1 MKKSSGAGKIILIIL
16 LVALVV
22 AIAAILMPVALIGGV
37 GAIWYFT
44 KMKPDIK
51 KRNIS
56 IAVAVVGLL
65 GTIFITPA
73 VFKDNN
79 NSTTTSSTTVTT
91 SSSSSKTKESSSSS
105 SSKAETTTENSSKT
119 EESTE
124 PTTQNDGPEYTEES
138 NAAFATA
145 FMNTL
150 NQSLA
155 GGGVNVSM
163 SVQYMGK
170 NLIYVI
176 VPQDFK
182 YEPTSSIQKLADTVY
197 QAKENYFNE
206 WAIDNGYD
214 LSYTNAPH
222 LYIKSDGDQTTL
234 AEESG
239 IFNKTMKVKVKN

>member
-1 MKKSSGAGKIILIIL
+1 MKKSGVGKVILIIL
-16 LVALVV
+16 VVTLVV
-22 AIAAILMPVALIGGV
+22 AIAAILMPVALVGGV
-37 GAIWYFT
+37 GAVWYFT
-44 KMKPDIK
+44 KKKPDIK

-56 IAVAVVGLL
+56 IAVAAVGLL

-73 VFKDNN
+73 VFKDNSN
-79 NSTTTSSTTVTT
+79 ASTTIAT

-105 SSKAETTTENSSKT
+105 SSKVKTTAESSSKT
-119 EESTE
+119 EQSTE
-124 PTTQNDGPEYTEES
+124 PTTKNDGPEYTEES

-155 GGGVNVSM
+155 DGGVNVSV

>member
-1 MKKSSGAGKIILIIL
+1 
-16 LVALVV
+16 
-22 AIAAILMPVALIGGV
+22 
-37 GAIWYFT
+37 
-44 KMKPDIK
+44 
-51 KRNIS
+51 
-56 IAVAVVGLL
+56 
-65 GTIFITPA
+65 
-73 VFKDNN
+73 
-79 NSTTTSSTTVTT
+79 
-91 SSSSSKTKESSSSS
+91 
-105 SSKAETTTENSSKT
+105 
-119 EESTE
+119 
-124 PTTQNDGPEYTEES
+124 
-138 NAAFATA
+138 
-145 FMNTL
+145 MNTL

-155 GGGVNVSM
+155 DGGVNVSV

-197 QAKENYFNE
+197 QVKENYFNE

>member
-1 MKKSSGAGKIILIIL
+1 MKKSGAGKVILIIL
-16 LVALVV
+16 VIALVV
-22 AIAAILMPVALIGGV
+22 AIAAILMPVALVGGL
-37 GAIWYFT
+37 GAVWYFT
-44 KMKPDIK
+44 KKKPDIK

-56 IAVAVVGLL
+56 AVVAAVGLL

-73 VFKDNN
+73 VFKDNSN
-79 NSTTTSSTTVTT
+79 ASTTIAT

-105 SSKAETTTENSSKT
+105 SSEVKTTAESSSETEQ
-119 EESTE
+119 STE
-124 PTTQNDGPEYTEES
+124 PTTKNDGPEYTEES

-155 GGGVNVSM
+155 DGGVNVSV

-239 IFNKTMKVKVKN
+239 ILNKTMKVKVKN